1 MMEQKPL
8 IVITMGDPAGIGP
21 EIIAKVIDS
30 AGILSFCR
38 PVVIGDAGVMKKMI
52 EELRLSIA
60 VNSITSLD
68 RAEPA
73 KGKLDVLDLK
83 NVDPTAHHWG
93 KPDAS
98 SGTAVVAYIKKAVD
112 LTMKREADAI
122 VTAPISKEMMNAA
135 GHHYAG
141 HTELLADLTKT
152 KEYGMMFVGGGL
164 RLILATIHIALKDVH
179 RHITQENIFKTL
191 RLAHQAMKYF
201 GIGKPRI
208 GVAALNPH
216 AGEGGLFGSEEWDA
230 ILPAVIKARGEG
242 INASDPIPADTLFY
256 KARNNY
262 FDVVVA
268 MYHDQGLAPLKMV
281 AFGNAVNVTVGLP
294 IIRTSVDHGTAYDI
308 AGRGCADPASLLEAI
323 KLAVTMSDFRNSQ
336 SRTHA

>member
-1 MMEQKPL
+1 MEQKPL
-8 IVITMGDPAGIGP
+8 IAITMGDPAGIGP
-21 EIIAKVIDS
+21 EIIAKVIES
-30 AGILSFCR
+30 SEILPICR
-38 PVVIGDAGVMKKMI
+38 PVVIGDTGVMKKVI
-52 EELRLSIA
+52 EELRLPVT
-60 VNSITSLD
+60 VNSIASLD
-68 RAEPA
+68 HADPA
-73 KGKLDVLDLK
+73 KGKLEVLDLN
-83 NVDPTAHHWG
+83 NVNINTHHWG
-93 KPDAS
+93 MPDAS
-98 SGTAVVAYIKKAVD
+98 SGKAVVAYIKKAVD
-112 LTMKREADAI
+112 LAMKHEADAM

-164 RLILATIHIALKDVH
+164 RLILATIHVALKDVH
-179 RHITQENIFKTL
+179 RHITQANILKTL
-191 RLAHQAMKYF
+191 RLAHQATRYI
-201 GIGKPRI
+201 GIEKPRI

-230 ILPAVIKARGEG
+230 ILPAIITARGEG

-262 FDVVVA
+262 FDIIVA

-308 AGRGCADPASLLEAI
+308 AGKGCADPASLLEAI
-323 KLAVTMSDFRNSQ
+323 RLAASMSAFRNSE

>member
-1 MMEQKPL
+1 MERKPL

-30 AGILSFCR
+30 TDILQLCR
-38 PVVIGDAGVMKKMI
+38 PVVIGDAGVMTKLI
-52 EELRLSIA
+52 EEMRLS
-60 VNSITSLD
+60 VTVTSIGSLD
-68 RAEPA
+68 QADPA
-73 KGKLDVLDLK
+73 KGRIDVLDLK
-83 NVDPTAHHWG
+83 NVNLNAHHWG
-93 KPDAS
+93 KPDMS
-98 SGTAVVAYIKKAVD
+98 SGKAVVAYIKKAVD
-112 LTMKREADAI
+112 LTMKHEADAI

-152 KEYGMMFVGGGL
+152 KEYGMLFVGGGL
-164 RLILATIHIALKDVH
+164 RLILATVHVALKDVH
-179 RHITQENIFKTL
+179 RHITQANVLKTL

-201 GIGKPRI
+201 GIEKPRI

-216 AGEGGLFGSEEWDA
+216 AGEGGLFGSEEWDE
-230 ILPAVIKARGEG
+230 IFPAVIKARGEG
-242 INASDPIPADTLFY
+242 INASDPIPADTLFF

-262 FDVVVA
+262 FDIIVA

-308 AGRGCADPASLLEAI
+308 AGKGCADPASLLEAI
-323 KLAVTMSDFRNSQ
+323 RLAVTMSEFRNSE